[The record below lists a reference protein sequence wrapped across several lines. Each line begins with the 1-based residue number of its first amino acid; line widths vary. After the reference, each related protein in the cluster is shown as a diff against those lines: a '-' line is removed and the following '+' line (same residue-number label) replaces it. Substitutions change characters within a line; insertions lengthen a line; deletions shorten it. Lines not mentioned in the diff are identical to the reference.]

1 MMYSFEIA
9 RHQPKLN
16 IHQAMALLSHFSLV
30 NFISL
35 LFSMTCNSGTYDLE
49 KEESQKVY
57 L

>member
-1 MMYSFEIA
+1 MYSFEIA